1 MLRVTKVAPNT
12 PAAGKLQAG
21 DVLLAVDGAL
31 LAVVTD
37 VITRLFSND
46 IAPLR
51 TARSIGLGAVN
62 RIAPLR
68 RNFMQH
74 AMGTVGDLPRLVRG
88 EAL

>member
-1 MLRVTKVAPNT
+1 MV
-12 PAAGKLQAG
+12 
-21 DVLLAVDGAL
+21 

-46 IAPLR
+46 VAPLR
-51 TARSIGLGAVN
+51 TVRSIGLGAVN
-62 RIAPLR
+62 RITPLR
-68 RNFMQH
+68 RNFMRH